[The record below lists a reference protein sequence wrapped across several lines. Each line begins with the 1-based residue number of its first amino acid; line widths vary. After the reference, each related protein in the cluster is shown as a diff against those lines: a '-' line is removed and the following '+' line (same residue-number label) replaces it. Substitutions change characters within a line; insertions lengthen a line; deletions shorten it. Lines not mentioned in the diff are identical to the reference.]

1 MSSTAVIIGGARGIG
16 GAIAEALGKNTTI
29 TRLIVADI
37 DLASARET
45 CDRIAGRANAT
56 AMFVDLTEEASVER
70 FVKDT
75 EEADCVVI
83 AAGLFSAAPAT
94 EVDLDTFRRV
104 LDVNLV
110 GTYHAAQLYAS
121 KMVERGG
128 GSIVAVASIAARMPR
143 MRQAAC
149 AASKA
154 GLRQALRVLAMEVA
168 DAGVR
173 VNTVSPGPTDT
184 EMMRSLAADHTSMDD
199 LAMGSIETF
208 RPRIPNGR
216 VATTTDIANAV
227 MF

>member
-56 AMFVDLTEEASVER
+56 AMFVDLTEEATVER

-104 LDVNLV
+104 LDVSFPPN
-110 GTYHAAQLYAS
+110 
-121 KMVERGG
+121 RGG
-128 GSIVAVASIAARMPR
+128 LV
-143 MRQAAC
+143 
-149 AASKA
+149 
-154 GLRQALRVLAMEVA
+154 
-168 DAGVR
+168 
-173 VNTVSPGPTDT
+173 
-184 EMMRSLAADHTSMDD
+184 
-199 LAMGSIETF
+199 
-208 RPRIPNGR
+208 
-216 VATTTDIANAV
+216 
-227 MF
+227 